1 MTAAMT
7 STRCGDGAK
16 RAPPA
21 PTLTL
26 LKNDQA
32 GAGKVVSLQVR
43 VS

>member
-1 MTAAMT
+1 MT
-7 STRCGDGAK
+7 SMRCGDGAK
-16 RAPPA
+16 RTPPA

-32 GAGKVVSLQVR
+32 GAGKVVSLEVR